1 MSETTVARSYSEA
14 LLEFAV
20 REEDVETYSQRLNEI
35 ADLLDTEREFR
46 RFLETPSVEPAEKN
60 QVLREVFGGLVPDN
74 LLRFLFVVIDKR
86 RQHLIPNIASEFSD
100 LVDEHLGRL
109 RVRVIVAE
117 APESRFKTQIEK
129 RLDRMLS
136 RDVIAHYR
144 IDPRIIGGVIFRV
157 GDKVADGSIRRRLQL
172 LRRRML
178 EIEAT

>member
-1 MSETTVARSYSEA
+1 MPTS
-14 LLEFAV
+14 
-20 REEDVETYSQRLNEI
+20 
-35 ADLLDTEREFR
+35 
-46 RFLETPSVEPAEKN
+46 
-60 QVLREVFGGLVPDN
+60 GLVPDN

-129 RLDRMLS
+129 RLDRMLG

-144 IDPRIIGGVIFRV
+144 IDPRIIGAGAS
-157 GDKVADGSIRRRLQL
+157 GTK
-172 LRRRML
+172 
-178 EIEAT
+178 E